1 MSLSRR
7 EIDDLKPE
15 IKRIVEKVLGFDESA
30 LATAALNCLDKGYDR
45 NKAERKLGS
54 IIEGHQLTKFC
65 SKLYSMYE
73 DYRYQTKHERSSRKR
88 KVGVSLNSYA

>member
-7 EIDDLKPE
+7 EMKDLKPE
-15 IKRIVEKVLGFDESA
+15 IDRIVEKVLGFGEST

-54 IIEGHQLTKFC
+54 IIEGSQLTKFC

-73 DYRYQTKHERSSRKR
+73 DYRYQTKHERRDKR
-88 KVGVSLNSYA
+88 RDKVSQL